1 MSGMILD
8 IDLEDCDVFFNIT
21 REASKEDGAEVMVT
35 RVEFRGI
42 DITRGFNT
50 RELSSIQLN
59 VESELDDRFI
69 ARGRNR

>member
-8 IDLEDCDVFFNIT
+8 IDLEDCDVFFNIM
-21 REASKEDGAEVMVT
+21 RETSKEDGAEVEVI

-42 DITRGFNT
+42 DITQGFKKK
-50 RELSSIQLN
+50 ELFSIQLS
-59 VESELDDRFI
+59 VESELDDRFM

>member
-21 REASKEDGAEVMVT
+21 REASHEDGAEIEVV

-42 DITRGFNT
+42 DITQGFKP
-50 RELSSIQLN
+50 REMSSIQLS
-59 VESELDDRFI
+59 VESELDDRYM